1 MKQTKQSKRNILN
14 LTKRDIGLILG
25 IGTLA
30 AILNVYPY
38 PFVAAAAV
46 VIGILLLRLT
56 ETREESEPESVE
68 ESKPE
73 STVEQKSAQEIITE
87 KLNGGIIEK
96 AIEEEFGKTVNK
108 VVSDLFG
115 AHGDITRD
123 IQKRLRETMSPYI
136 EQYDFGKYNVKLEH
150 FLNELVQNITND
162 QGRIIKNVKGIMG
175 VEPIEEVKTS
185 ELFDKY
191 TEFISETIETDKLEI
206 NADDTP
212 SYEPLTAHME
222 TADKRSYSSSSEK
235 KVIAF
240 SCEEDENLNLSVVVR
255 RWTDSLLG
263 NDWKIE
269 SIERTTGDGET
280 IYAFQTQRGDKDI
293 TSLELPM
300 NRLRDLTD
308 LEVYL
313 LKLHYDDTAIIIDED
328 DLSDDYVE
336 VKAEPEYSLS

>member
-1 MKQTKQSKRNILN
+1 MKQSKRNFLN

-56 ETREESEPESVE
+56 ETREETEPESL
-68 ESKPE
+68 PE
-73 STVEQKSAQEIITE
+73 PQKEQTIEQKSAQEIITD

-96 AIEEEFGKTVNK
+96 AIDEEFEKTVNR

-115 AHGDITRD
+115 SRGDITRE
-123 IQKRLRETMSPYI
+123 IQKRLRETMTPYI
-136 EQYDFGKYNVKLEH
+136 EQYDFAKYNVKLEH
-150 FLNELVQNITND
+150 FLNELVQNVTSD
-162 QGRIIKNVKGIMG
+162 QQRIIKNVKGIMG
-175 VEPIEEVKTS
+175 VEPVEEVKTS

-191 TEFISETIETDKLEI
+191 TAFISETIETDKLEI
-206 NADDTP
+206 NTDDTP

-222 TADKRSYSSSSEK
+222 TSGKRSYGSSSEK
-235 KVIAF
+235 KIIAF
-240 SCEEDENLNLSVVVR
+240 SCEEVEELNLSVVVR
-255 RWTDSLLG
+255 RWTDPLLG
-263 NDWKIE
+263 NDWTIE
-269 SIERTTGDGET
+269 GIERTTGDGKT
-280 IYAFQTQRGDKDI
+280 IYAFQTQHGDKDI

-300 NRLRDLTD
+300 NNLRDLSD

-313 LKLHYDDTAIIIDED
+313 LKLHYDNTSIVIDED